1 MKWPT
6 TPGLG
11 PHLTCL
17 LTTEQTWNRTTGPR
31 TAQKH
36 LLHLAILEAPTDPL
50 VQMGRVGELTQT
62 HPEDLVDLVGQD
74 DLGGKIYPIRSPM
87 TWKLFSW
94 MPLGVMVWHPL
105 EVGLLYHPREV
116 GLLQRQVEACNQCC
130 QEPPRRLAISS
141 QIRATSR
148 GSSSINRR

>member
-1 MKWPT
+1 MMKWPT

-50 VQMGRVGELTQT
+50 VQRARVGELTQT
-62 HPEDLVDLVGQD
+62 HPEDPEDPEV
-74 DLGGKIYPIRSPM
+74 LGRLGIKVYPTHS
-87 TWKLFSW
+87 L
-94 MPLGVMVWHPL
+94 
-105 EVGLLYHPREV
+105 
-116 GLLQRQVEACNQCC
+116 
-130 QEPPRRLAISS
+130 
-141 QIRATSR
+141 
-148 GSSSINRR
+148 